1 MTNYDDIQ
9 IHDSGIDVE
18 TNSSLLSVES
28 SRLNAARRDDA
39 ELERLRE
46 AVNARKRP
54 PPEKSLSAM
63 QVIVDYR
70 TAPGSVTHTVRGED
84 HVFDVEV
91 PFAQDYE
98 KKPVNVFALRDE
110 FLSAQGWSGAFDF
123 LRVMG
128 LFSPVSDRI
137 TLKEFERWQEFTK
150 LMLVKEKREALSS
163 ALRDGNWSGDSAEV
177 LKALTGLY
185 PSSFFDG
192 VGIREAPGEAA
203 STWKPEHLTPEQTAL
218 IKQSEIEYEQRRVE
232 RLKALCA
239 WFRRPPEKACSIRWV
254 PKGPEE
260 WKEALELLKAGRV
273 LLDADAR
280 PGFEFSLPRTALMP
294 VLVIEARCSL
304 QAIAASIYADYWDGV
319 EYKKCPECGKV
330 FPLGAGKRVGRWQER
345 EHCSDKCKQA
355 GVNRNRPKEMSKRA
369 PRPALASKSDHKSGA
384 ARKGG
389 KA

>member
-1 MTNYDDIQ
+1 MTNYDDIPIQ
-9 IHDSGIDVE
+9 KSGIDAK
-18 TNSSLLSVES
+18 TDSSVMSLES
-28 SRLNAARRDDA
+28 RQLDAAQRADA

-46 AVNARKRP
+46 AVDVRKSP

-70 TAPGSVTHTVRGED
+70 IAPGSVTHTVRGED
-84 HVFDVEV
+84 HIFDVKV
-91 PFAQDYE
+91 PFADDYE
-98 KKPVNVFALRDE
+98 KKPVNAFALRDK
-110 FLSAQGWSGAFDF
+110 FLCAQGWNVAFDF

-128 LFSPVSDRI
+128 PFSPVSDRI

-150 LMLVKEKREALSS
+150 LILVKEKREALSS
-163 ALRDGNWSGDSAEV
+163 ALRDGNRSGESAEV
-177 LKALTGLY
+177 LTALTGLY

-192 VGIREAPGEAA
+192 VGIREASEDAA
-203 STWKPEHLTPEQTAL
+203 STWEPAHLTPEEAAR
-218 IKQSEIEYEQRRVE
+218 IKQSEIEYEQRRVK

-239 WFRRPPEKACSIRWV
+239 WFRRPPENACSIRWV

-294 VLVIEARCSL
+294 VLVIEAQCSL
-304 QAIAASIYADYWDGV
+304 QAIAASIYADYWNGV
-319 EYKKCPECGKV
+319 EYKKCPECGIV
-330 FPLGAGKRVGRWQER
+330 FRLGAGKRVGRWQER

-355 GVNRNRPKEMSKRA
+355 GVNRNRPKKMGKRA
-369 PRPALASKSDHKSGA
+369 FRLSLGSKPDHKSGA

-389 KA
+389 KV